1 MKLLETTLSGGS
13 DYASNDAA
21 GAPITVTVKP
31 NQPHVISSG
40 KLKPKECK
48 SRLLSQV
55 KNPGQYYFRLPEFSG
70 CKTRIMRGKVSGT
83 QGDILT
89 WSGKKITQLPCF

>member
-1 MKLLETTLSGGS
+1 MMKLLETTLSGGS
-13 DYASNDAA
+13 DYASNDGA

-55 KNPGQYYFRLPEFSG
+55 KKSRSVLFQ
-70 CKTRIMRGKVSGT
+70 
-83 QGDILT
+83 
-89 WSGKKITQLPCF
+89 ITGVLRV

>member
-1 MKLLETTLSGGS
+1 MHSLLVILVKSVASNECKRTMMKLLETTLSGGS

-40 KLKPKECK
+40 KLKPKEK
-48 SRLLSQV
+48 
-55 KNPGQYYFRLPEFSG
+55 
-70 CKTRIMRGKVSGT
+70 
-83 QGDILT
+83 
-89 WSGKKITQLPCF
+89 

>member
-1 MKLLETTLSGGS
+1 MHSRLVILVTSVASNECKKIPNSSKRTMMKLLETTLSGGS

-40 KLKPKECK
+40 KL
-48 SRLLSQV
+48 L
-55 KNPGQYYFRLPEFSG
+55 GQE
-70 CKTRIMRGKVSGT
+70 M
-83 QGDILT
+83 
-89 WSGKKITQLPCF
+89 

>member
-31 NQPHVISSG
+31 NEPHVISSG
-40 KLKPKECK
+40 QLTPKECK

-55 KNPGQYYFRLPEFSG
+55 KKIQVN
-70 CKTRIMRGKVSGT
+70 I
-83 QGDILT
+83 ILDYR
-89 WSGKKITQLPCF
+89 SPHGM

>member
-40 KLKPKECK
+40 KLTPKEK
-48 SRLLSQV
+48 
-55 KNPGQYYFRLPEFSG
+55 
-70 CKTRIMRGKVSGT
+70 
-83 QGDILT
+83 
-89 WSGKKITQLPCF
+89 